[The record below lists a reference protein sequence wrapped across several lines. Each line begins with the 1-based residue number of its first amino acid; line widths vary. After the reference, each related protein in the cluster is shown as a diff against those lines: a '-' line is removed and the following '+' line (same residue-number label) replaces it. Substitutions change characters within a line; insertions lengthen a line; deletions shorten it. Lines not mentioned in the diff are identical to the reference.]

1 MTPPI
6 SFTDEQLKMLVQAA
20 RPLHPDDRSTFG
32 GRRGT
37 AGRRCNLRPYRADIS
52 ARLTSGALFAFEM
65 PLRRM
70 RQVA

>member
-20 RPLHPDDRSTFG
+20 RPLHPYDCSTFG

-37 AGRRCNLRPYRADIS
+37 AGRIIRDRKRQHS
-52 ARLTSGALFAFEM
+52 AGGDT
-65 PLRRM
+65 
-70 RQVA
+70 